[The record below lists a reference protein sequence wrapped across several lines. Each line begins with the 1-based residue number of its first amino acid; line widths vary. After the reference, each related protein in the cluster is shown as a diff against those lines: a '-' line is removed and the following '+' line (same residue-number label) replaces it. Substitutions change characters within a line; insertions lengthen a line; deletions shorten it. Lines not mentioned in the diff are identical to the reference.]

1 MEVYVVVGL
10 IILKKVVKIED
21 VIRLVYNVIVEL
33 FFENF
38 LVLNFMLKFIN
49 VFIVFLIMFFSIC
62 LML

>member
-38 LVLNFMLKFIN
+38 LVLNFFMVSL
-49 VFIVFLIMFFSIC
+49 C
-62 LML
+62 